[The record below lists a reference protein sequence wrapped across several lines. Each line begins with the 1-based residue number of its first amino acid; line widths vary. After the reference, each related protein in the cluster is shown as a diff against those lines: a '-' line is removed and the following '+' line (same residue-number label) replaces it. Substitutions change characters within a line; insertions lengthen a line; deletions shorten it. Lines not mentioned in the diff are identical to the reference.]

1 MEDAEGRE
9 GWVKGGGGEG
19 RGGLHVDGTLK
30 SETVISGSCL

>member
-9 GWVKGGGGEG
+9 GWVKGGG